1 MLYRVGSHAVAEDH
15 VEDAGRHP
23 RTFPGALD
31 RLSAQLGGDHM
42 AAVRL
47 EHDRAASGE
56 RGGGIA
62 TRGGERQRKLLAPNT
77 ATGPS
82 AVRYCRRSGRG
93 RGALRQ
99 RAVDTHA
106 LDVAAPQQR
115 SEQPHLAAGSG
126 AFAAQPRRRQGG
138 FLHGEGEK
146 ASSNASN
153 SSAMASRK
161 FARCSALSCE

>member
-1 MLYRVGSHAVAEDH
+1 MIIWPLC
-15 VEDAGRHP
+15 
-23 RTFPGALD
+23 ALNTT
-31 RLSAQLGGDHM
+31 GHG
-42 AAVRL
+42 
-47 EHDRAASGE
+47 GE

-82 AVRYCRRSGRG
+82 ARAVD
-93 RGALRQ
+93 RGAGGAL

-138 FLHGEGEK
+138 FHGEGEK

-153 SSAMASRK
+153 SLGNGVEKVRALFRAELRIGCKGRGGGFCGGGGSPPWARGSGSRSADRRRHAG
-161 FARCSALSCE
+161 